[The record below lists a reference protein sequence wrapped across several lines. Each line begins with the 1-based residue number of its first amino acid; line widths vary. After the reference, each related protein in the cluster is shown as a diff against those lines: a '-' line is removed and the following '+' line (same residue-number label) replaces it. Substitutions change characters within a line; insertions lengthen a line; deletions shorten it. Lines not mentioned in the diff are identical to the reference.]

1 MRVCVLLRSSFNT
14 QQMTMTHAT
23 QFGINVGLYAM
34 FLSHSTPR
42 TVQFRQNLVSQKA
55 QSQVGAMVIRRE
67 K

>member
-1 MRVCVLLRSSFNT
+1 
-14 QQMTMTHAT
+14 MTMTHAT